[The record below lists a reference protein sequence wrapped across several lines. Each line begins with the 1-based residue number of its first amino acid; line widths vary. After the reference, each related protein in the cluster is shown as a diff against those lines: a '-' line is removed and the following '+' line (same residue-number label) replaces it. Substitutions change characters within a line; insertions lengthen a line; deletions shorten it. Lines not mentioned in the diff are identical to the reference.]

1 MKPWNPF
8 KPFNPV
14 SDPSLPGNLTEEKA
28 FPNKDVEDVSVE
40 IENVRADLADIAN
53 IVTVNPVANTYT
65 LDMAN
70 QAIKNFKITSIDANT
85 KSIVL
90 TGINASLPLIQ
101 VNVLIV
107 CTTGCTINSPTG
119 VTFAAGKPTLTT
131 GQSIWVTYESID
143 GGTTWAGYSV
153 RRS

>member
-1 MKPWNPF
+1 
-8 KPFNPV
+8 
-14 SDPSLPGNLTEEKA
+14 
-28 FPNKDVEDVSVE
+28 
-40 IENVRADLADIAN
+40 
-53 IVTVNPVANTYT
+53 
-65 LDMAN
+65 MAN